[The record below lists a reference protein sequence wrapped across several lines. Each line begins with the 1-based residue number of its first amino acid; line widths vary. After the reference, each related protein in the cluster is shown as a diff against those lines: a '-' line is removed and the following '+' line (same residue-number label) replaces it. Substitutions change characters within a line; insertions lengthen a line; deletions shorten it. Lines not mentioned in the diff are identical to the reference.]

1 MLQKMKDKALSH
13 GAKIAMNQ
21 HIGEYGEIV
30 KLSLNSK
37 FKSMEMEIMLDGED
51 ESVKIQVEHYEI
63 TEENSLRISGVTTS
77 KAWITTLAHT
87 HLEGKT
93 FNVTGEYAKM
103 LKAVI

>member
-1 MLQKMKDKALSH
+1 MLQKMKDVALSH
-13 GAKIAMNQ
+13 GAKIVMNQ

-30 KLSLNSK
+30 KLTLNSK
-37 FKSMEMEIMLDGED
+37 FKSMDMEIMLDGEK

-77 KAWITTLAHT
+77 RAWITSLAYN

-93 FNVTGEYAKM
+93 FDVPHEYAKM

>member
-1 MLQKMKDKALSH
+1 MLKKMKDVALSH
-13 GAKIAMNQ
+13 GARIAINQ
-21 HIGEYGEIV
+21 QIGDYGEIV
-30 KLSLNSK
+30 KLNLNSK
-37 FKSMEMEIMLDGED
+37 FKSMDMEIMLYGEE

-93 FNVTGEYAKM
+93 FDVPNEYAKM

>member
-1 MLQKMKDKALSH
+1 MLQAMKDKALAH
-13 GAKIAMNQ
+13 GAKITINQ

-30 KLSLNSK
+30 KLTLNSK
-37 FKSMEMEIMLDGED
+37 FKSMDMEIMLDGED
-51 ESVKIQVEHYEI
+51 ESVKIHVEHYEI

-93 FNVTGEYAKM
+93 FDVPDEYAKM
-103 LKAVI
+103 LKAVM

>member
-13 GAKIAMNQ
+13 GAKMAINQ
-21 HIGEYGEIV
+21 HISEYGEIV

-37 FKSMEMEIMLDGED
+37 FKSMDMEIMLDGED
-51 ESVKIQVEHYEI
+51 ESLKIQVDHYEI
-63 TEENSLRISGVTTS
+63 IEENSLRISGVTTS

-93 FNVTGEYAKM
+93 FPIPDEYAKM

>member
-1 MLQKMKDKALSH
+1 MLQKMKDVALSH
-13 GAKIAMNQ
+13 GAKTAMNPYMSA
-21 HIGEYGEIV
+21 YGEIV

-51 ESVKIQVEHYEI
+51 ESVKIQIEHYEI

-77 KAWITTLAHT
+77 KTWITTLAHT

-93 FNVTGEYAKM
+93 FDVPDEYAKM

>member
-1 MLQKMKDKALSH
+1 MLQKMKDVALSH
-13 GAKIAMNQ
+13 GARTGMNQ
-21 HIGEYGEIV
+21 YMSEYGEIV

-37 FKSMEMEIMLDGED
+37 FKSMEIEIMLDGEN
-51 ESVKIQVEHYEI
+51 ESVKVQVEHYEI
-63 TEENSLRISGVTTS
+63 TEENTLRISGVSTS

-93 FNVTGEYAKM
+93 FDVPDEYAKM

>member
-1 MLQKMKDKALSH
+1 MLQKMKDVALSH
-13 GAKIAMNQ
+13 GAKIAMNKYMSA
-21 HIGEYGEIV
+21 YGEIV

-37 FKSMEMEIMLDGED
+37 FKSMDMEIMLDGED

-77 KAWITTLAHT
+77 KAWITALAHT

-93 FNVTGEYAKM
+93 FDVPDEYAKM